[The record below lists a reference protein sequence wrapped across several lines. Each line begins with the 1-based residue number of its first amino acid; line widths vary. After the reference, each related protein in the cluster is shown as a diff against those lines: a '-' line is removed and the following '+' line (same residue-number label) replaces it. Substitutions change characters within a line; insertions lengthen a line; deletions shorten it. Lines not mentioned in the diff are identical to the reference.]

1 MTVRLHHLFPKTS
14 NSPSP
19 SPFLF
24 CVQRCAGFLIL
35 KILSLNSENPL
46 SDHRFSFALL
56 ASLSED
62 NVLVAFIF
70 SSQTDSYLMPY
81 TVIWLKPCYNL
92 KHLSPKSPNDLISR
106 SVVFS
111 HQVWSS
117 FLFEILTSLAW
128 KTHYPGLPAHPV
140 GSFYFFLLIPPYPLP
155 TNGDKASSWL
165 LVVLGFFFPIY
176 MYIFWCGPFFK
187 SLYWICYNIAFA
199 LCFGFLGQ
207 EACGTLAL
215 SAMGSLNHWTIRE
228 ITILIFGCPHPLSWD
243 QNFWS

>member
-1 MTVRLHHLFPKTS
+1 MTVRLLHLFPETS

-35 KILSLNSENPL
+35 KIFSLNSENPL

-62 NVLVAFIF
+62 YVLVAFIF
-70 SSQTDSYLMPY
+70 SSHTDSHLMPY

-106 SVVFS
+106 SDVFS

-117 FLFEILTSLAW
+117 FLFERLTSLAW
-128 KTHYPGLPAHPV
+128 KTHYPRLLAHPV
-140 GSFYFFLLIPPYPLP
+140 CSLFLLIPPYPLP
-155 TNGDKASSWL
+155 TNGDKASPWL
-165 LVVLGFFFPIY
+165 LVVLGFFSI
-176 MYIFWCGPFFK
+176 YIFFDFFK
-187 SLYWICYNIAFA
+187 VFIESV
-199 LCFGFLGQ
+199 
-207 EACGTLAL
+207 
-215 SAMGSLNHWTIRE
+215 
-228 ITILIFGCPHPLSWD
+228 TILLLFYVLVFLARRHVES
-243 QNFWS
+243 